1 MSRLIDADLLKSDF
15 NDVVPFDIVEL
26 PGVKIGLYRNSII
39 QQVID
44 DQPTVDAVEVVRCT
58 KCAKKDYC
66 RIAEYISGMDW
77 SKSFC
82 SDGIKKGR

>member
-1 MSRLIDADLLKSDF
+1 MRLIDADAMRDSWIDGANENIYCA
-15 NDVVPFDIVEL
+15 NDVL
-26 PGVKIGLYRNSII
+26 SSI
-39 QQVID
+39 D
-44 DQPTVDAVEVVRCT
+44 EQPTVDAVEVVRCT

-82 SDGIKKGR
+82 SDGIKKGGAE

>member
-1 MSRLIDADLLKSDF
+1 MRLIDADKLRNGWLYNGANENIYCA
-15 NDVVPFDIVEL
+15 ND
-26 PGVKIGLYRNSII
+26 
-39 QQVID
+39 VID
-44 DQPTVDAVEVVRCT
+44 DIDEQPTVDAVEVVRCT

-82 SDGIKKGR
+82 SDGIKKGGEQE

>member
-1 MSRLIDADLLKSDF
+1 MRLIDTDKL
-15 NDVVPFDIVEL
+15 
-26 PGVKIGLYRNSII
+26 RNGGTLCEVFSNPTDEFYGML
-39 QQVID
+39 QLID
-44 DQPTVDAVEVVRCT
+44 EQPTVDAVEVVRCT